1 MWGSCYLARQGSRA
15 GVQGQLADTLNHPLP
30 KGPLQFRLEAW
41 ACVAKTSPCLD
52 SLFGAPCPLPL
63 QTWVE
68 EGEVRS
74 GRGMEGKGRS
84 HLCQDILFICM
95 EQCCDDPTHLSQQDE
110 RNSPPSEEWNVP
122 TEVDQS
128 GQLPVTGGHIW
139 APVWFS
145 DAGIFKFQS
154 WQDQKG
160 SEGLRALC
168 PTMRLSAG
176 VQPETTEEFAL
187 LLPEISLG
195 ARVSRS
201 LSRNPR
207 APTAC
212 AHQPDFRVTP
222 TLEGRAA
229 FCRTSP

>member
-1 MWGSCYLARQGSRA
+1 M
-15 GVQGQLADTLNHPLP
+15 
-30 KGPLQFRLEAW
+30 
-41 ACVAKTSPCLD
+41 
-52 SLFGAPCPLPL
+52 
-63 QTWVE
+63 
-68 EGEVRS
+68 GE
-74 GRGMEGKGRS
+74 RGDRRGKGGVTFVKTYCLSAWSNAATTPPTS
-84 HLCQDILFICM
+84 HN
-95 EQCCDDPTHLSQQDE
+95 QDE

-122 TEVDQS
+122 TEVDQL

-145 DAGIFKFQS
+145 DAGRFKFQS